1 MQNGAYA
8 DICGNLEKIIII
20 NGINNKC
27 GIIFITVD
35 QKKMFDDP
43 SYIWRGIYRSNC
55 IPVFLWGQDVLDKF
69 QHISSSEMVWTV
81 GRLEKLD
88 ALLFENVSR
97 YINPDDLKESDNLI
111 ISVKDK
117 KRVETTNKD
126 SGCAS
131 WLAISNKY

>member
-1 MQNGAYA
+1 MQHGAYA

-20 NGINNKC
+20 NGINNKY

-97 YINPDDLKESDNLI
+97 YINCIPTTIITDLRQQLI
-111 ISVKDK
+111 K
-117 KRVETTNKD
+117 
-126 SGCAS
+126 S
-131 WLAISNKY
+131 WLNNP